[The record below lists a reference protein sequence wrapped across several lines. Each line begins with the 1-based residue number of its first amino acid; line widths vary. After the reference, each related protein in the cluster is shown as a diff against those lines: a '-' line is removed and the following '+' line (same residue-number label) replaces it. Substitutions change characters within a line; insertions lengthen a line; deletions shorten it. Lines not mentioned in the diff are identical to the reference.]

1 MYQYLNDHY
10 ENSISSQE
18 REGVSS
24 AECFSDIPA
33 SVLLRLNLT
42 AEKSCCN
49 ASETESYQSF
59 RYGMTCEHSTA
70 NRGEEKSISC
80 AEASRAKTLASLE
93 SSAAWGKAQ
102 DPASGPRLSDLLA
115 SYDRATSSWRTSQHC
130 LLAQA
135 KNEADGLA
143 EFSETWPSAGMMRNG
158 KTYQRQ
164 PWALP
169 IAENASG
176 LLPTPTKSDA
186 KGSPRNRWNG
196 NEKSHGNLCEV
207 LRDGPNDPIYPH
219 PDFVEQMMGFPTGWT
234 DLQHSAT
241 P

>member
-1 MYQYLNDHY
+1 MKMLEPSQQTFFDGMELPLM
-10 ENSISSQE
+10 SS
-18 REGVSS
+18 R
-24 AECFSDIPA
+24 A
-33 SVLLRLNLT
+33 
-42 AEKSCCN
+42 
-49 ASETESYQSF
+49 
-59 RYGMTCEHSTA
+59 
-70 NRGEEKSISC
+70 
-80 AEASRAKTLASLE
+80 ASRAKTLASLE
-93 SSAAWGKAQ
+93 NSAAWGKAP

-169 IAENASG
+169 IAESASG
-176 LLPTPTKSDA
+176 SWLTPRASDTGKGENQATFLRRMGDRTAKCFGSLAAQVNAQVTSAGGQAGPLNPT
-186 KGSPRNRWNG
+186 W
-196 NEKSHGNLCEV
+196 
-207 LRDGPNDPIYPH
+207 
-219 PDFVEQMMGFPTGWT
+219 VEWLMGFPTGWT
-234 DLQHSAT
+234 DLQPSET